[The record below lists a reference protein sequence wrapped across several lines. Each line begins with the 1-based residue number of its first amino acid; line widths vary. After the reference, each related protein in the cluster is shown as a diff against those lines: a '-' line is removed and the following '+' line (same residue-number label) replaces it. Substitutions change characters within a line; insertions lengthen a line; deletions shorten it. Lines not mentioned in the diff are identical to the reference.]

1 MSTSAWR
8 RTGKLHQQRTF
19 EQSALQ
25 KKKKKI
31 GIQKAEGDGD
41 SVQRGS
47 KGKISL
53 GKRRRDV
60 QHG

>member
-1 MSTSAWR
+1 MSR
-8 RTGKLHQQRTF
+8 LPCR
-19 EQSALQ
+19 
-25 KKKKKI
+25 KKKI

-53 GKRRRDV
+53 RKRKREV
-60 QHG
+60 QRG